1 MTTVLI
7 ATDKFK
13 GSLNAAGVCAALGSG
28 LTAAR
33 PGLAV
38 VPMPI
43 ADGGDGTVEA
53 ALGAGFSRVDA
64 EVTGPTGAPVTA
76 TFAWHAPSAT
86 AVVEMAQ
93 ASGLERLPG
102 GIRAPMAATT
112 YGTGELVRAALDAGA
127 RRIILGIGGSASTD
141 GGLGFLEALGALA
154 VNHRG
159 RRLGR
164 GGGALPDLGRLDF
177 TTLDPRL
184 DTCEV
189 ILATDVDNPLLGPR
203 GAAAV
208 YGPQKGASPA
218 DVAVLDEG
226 LRHYA
231 DAVHRASGSSPAVR
245 DQPGAGAAGGLGFA
259 ALAVLEATTRPGVD
273 VVLELAG
280 FAGVLA
286 RLTGDDLVITGEGS
300 LDLQT
305 LNGKAPAGV
314 ARAASARGIPVVA
327 VCGRLGLT
335 EPQLLEVGI
344 TRAYALTE
352 LEPDLQRSIDN
363 AASLLSLLGRRIA
376 EDSFPHAVPG
386 LPGGDTPLSAGG
398 PEVLG

>member
-1 MTTVLI
+1 
-7 ATDKFK
+7 
-13 GSLNAAGVCAALGSG
+13 
-28 LTAAR
+28 
-33 PGLAV
+33 
-38 VPMPI
+38 MPI

-53 ALGAGFSRVDA
+53 ALGAGYLRVDA
-64 EVTGPTGAPVTA
+64 EVTGPTGTPVTA
-76 TFAWHAPSAT
+76 AFAWHAPTAT

-127 RRIILGIGGSASTD
+127 RRIILGVGGSASTD

-164 GGGALPDLGRLDF
+164 GGGVLPDLGRLDF
-177 TTLDPRL
+177 TTLDARL
-184 DTCEV
+184 ETCEV

-218 DVAVLDEG
+218 QVTALDEG
-226 LRHYA
+226 LRHFA
-231 DAVHRASGSSPAVR
+231 DAVHRASGSSPEVR
-245 DQPGAGAAGGLGFA
+245 EQPGAGAAGGLGFA

-280 FAGVLA
+280 FAGVLD
-286 RLTGDDLVITGEGS
+286 RLSGNDLVITGEGS
-300 LDLQT
+300 LDPQT

-314 ARAASARGIPVVA
+314 ARAAAARGVPVVA

-335 EPQLLEVGI
+335 EHQLAHVGI
-344 TRAYALTE
+344 ARAYALTD
-352 LEPDLQRSIDN
+352 LETDLQRSIHN
-363 AASLLSLLGRRIA
+363 AAPLLTTLGRRIA
-376 EDSFPHAVPG
+376 EDRF
-386 LPGGDTPLSAGG
+386 TP
-398 PEVLG
+398 